1 MALTLLDRGR
11 DFGAGLLCG
20 LGIFKLQIALPLGLL
35 FLAWRRWRF
44 SAGFV
49 IIAASMMLLSLWV
62 AGSEQA
68 QAYARSLLS
77 MGTASGS
84 LENQFRYPVPVA
96 QMANLHGLIFG
107 LAHTRMSGFFV
118 QTATISVSA
127 LVFVVSA
134 GLARARGRSDD
145 LLIAISVSTVV
156 SYYLLIHDLSV
167 LFLPVT
173 ITLNRYLP
181 AEATADKKARR
192 LARAAALMFVAPICF
207 SYVPNHFYVVALPAL
222 VFLFVLVNAAS
233 REEGGM
239 WNRHKQRIAV
249 LHA

>member
-1 MALTLLDRGR
+1 L
-11 DFGAGLLCG
+11 GL
-20 LGIFKLQIALPLGLL
+20 FKLQIVLPLGLL
-35 FLAWRRWRF
+35 FFVWRRWRF

-49 IIAASMMLLSLWV
+49 ITAAAMALLSIWV
-62 AGSEQA
+62 TGPLQA
-68 QAYARSLLS
+68 QAYTRSLLS
-77 MGTASGS
+77 AGSGS

-118 QTATISVSA
+118 QAATISASV

-134 GLARARGRSDD
+134 VLAYRGRQRPDN
-145 LLIAISVSTVV
+145 LVVAISISAVV

-167 LFLPVT
+167 LFLPVA

-181 AEATADKKARR
+181 AEATGGKEGRWLVR
-192 LARAAALMFVAPICF
+192 TAALMFVAPICF

-222 VFLFVLVNAAS
+222 AFLFVLVNAK
-233 REEGGM
+233 RLEEGGM
-239 WNRHKQRIAV
+239 WNWHKQRLAAP
-249 LHA
+249 HA